1 VGEQNGGD
9 PPHTFL
15 KNSEEKSS
23 GGGCVRVA
31 DADALGFLSLVRLD
45 GDNYRPS
52 STALEDNMP
61 AIELEKACKESWF
74 QVSLYFIWY
83 SSVLT

>member
-1 VGEQNGGD
+1 MGEQNGGD
-9 PPHTFL
+9 SPHTFL

-31 DADALGFLSLVRLD
+31 DTDAFGFVSPVRLNR
-45 GDNYRPS
+45 GEYRPS

-74 QVSLYFIWY
+74 QVSLYFI
-83 SSVLT
+83 